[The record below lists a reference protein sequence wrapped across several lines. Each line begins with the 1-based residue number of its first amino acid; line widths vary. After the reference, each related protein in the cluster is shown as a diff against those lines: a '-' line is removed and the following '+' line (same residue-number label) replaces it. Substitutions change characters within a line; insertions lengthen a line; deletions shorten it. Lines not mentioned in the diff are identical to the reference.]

1 VEKIIRSNWKNWT
14 TALLLAVGLFVL
26 YLTVL
31 PDHLVTINDGGDGG
45 DFLSAMLTHGIPHP
59 TGYPTYM
66 ILGQLFLRIP
76 ISSPYFRVAL
86 LSALA
91 SACAA
96 GLLFLWVTAQV
107 VRDHK
112 LGWLAGIVAALAW
125 GTAPLVFSQAGIVEV
140 YGLQSL
146 FFMINL
152 WWISLLSRRSESLK
166 SQVWLSLL
174 AFIVGMSLGNH
185 LTILFL
191 APVWVYSLI
200 VFRKK
205 GNPSTFLILQIALLL
220 AGGLIYL
227 YLPLSARNY
236 PPVNWGNPQSW
247 TGFWWEVSGKAYQ
260 GMLFQIPFVSL
271 VGRIGAAAR
280 LLLDQFGILGLV
292 IGLVGAVISEKIKSP
307 IRWILAWLF
316 FSSLIFSLG
325 YNTKDSYL
333 YLIPSLTVFSIWL
346 GIGAIELFDI
356 KWRSL
361 PLGNLAGLAL
371 LLFLIVRI
379 PFTRQTVDARKD
391 NRAILYAE
399 NYLRSA
405 PQNAILLTN
414 GDEDTFPLWYYHFGL
429 KQRPDIRI
437 ILLPLTQ
444 FVWYQE
450 TVRHTYPDLVLPPDI
465 ESSSTAWGDAI
476 SKLNPER
483 PVCESR
489 PDAKAS
495 YGVAVSCP
503 MTN

>member
-1 VEKIIRSNWKNWT
+1 MV
-14 TALLLAVGLFVL
+14 
-26 YLTVL
+26 
-31 PDHLVTINDGGDGG
+31 
-45 DFLSAMLTHGIPHP
+45 
-59 TGYPTYM
+59 
-66 ILGQLFLRIP
+66 LGQLFLRIP
-76 ISSPYFRVAL
+76 ISTPYFRVGL
-86 LSALA
+86 LSTLS

-96 GLLFLWVTAQV
+96 GLLFLWVTTEV

-112 LGWLAGIVAALAW
+112 LGWLAGIISALAW
-125 GTAPLVFSQAGIVEV
+125 GTAPLVFSQAVIVEV
-140 YGLQSL
+140 YSLQSL
-146 FFMINL
+146 LLMVNL

-174 AFIVGMSLGNH
+174 ALAVGMSLGNH

-191 APVWVYSLI
+191 APVWVYSMI
-200 VFRKK
+200 VSRKR
-205 GNPSTFLILQIALLL
+205 GNSSSFLILQIALLL
-220 AGGLIYL
+220 AGGLVYL
-227 YLPLSARNY
+227 YLPYSARNY

-247 TGFWWEVSGKAYQ
+247 PGFWWEVSGEVYQ

-271 VGRIGAAAR
+271 LSRIEAAAR
-280 LLLDQFGILGLV
+280 LLFDQFGILGLV
-292 IGLVGAVISEKIKSP
+292 IGLIGAVISENIQSP
-307 IRWILAWLF
+307 VRWMLAWLF

-346 GIGAIELFDI
+346 GIGAIDLIDI

-361 PLGNLAGLAL
+361 PLGILAGSAL

-379 PFTRQTVDARKD
+379 PFTRQTVDTRKD
-391 NRAILYAE
+391 DRAVLYAE
-399 NYLRSA
+399 NYLNSA

-429 KQRPDIRI
+429 KQRLDIRI

-450 TVRHTYPDLVLPPDI
+450 TLRHTYPDLVLPPDF

-476 SKLNPER
+476 SRLNPER
-483 PVCESR
+483 PLCESR

-503 MTN
+503 MPN